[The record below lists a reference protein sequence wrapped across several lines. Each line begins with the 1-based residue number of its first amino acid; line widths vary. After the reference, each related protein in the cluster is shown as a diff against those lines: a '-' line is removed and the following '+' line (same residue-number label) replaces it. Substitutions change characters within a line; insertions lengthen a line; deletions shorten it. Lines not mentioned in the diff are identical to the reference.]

1 MPHALAIAKAKAF
14 VCLSIDL
21 GQSNKPSMQ
30 RLLTARRD
38 RWANRQLTVTPLDV
52 IRLGTF
58 VPILAISSL
67 TV

>member
-1 MPHALAIAKAKAF
+1 MLSTIYGLVGVFMAGLGYKLWRGSQMPHALAIAKAKAF

-38 RWANRQLTVTPLDV
+38 R
-52 IRLGTF
+52 
-58 VPILAISSL
+58 
-67 TV
+67 